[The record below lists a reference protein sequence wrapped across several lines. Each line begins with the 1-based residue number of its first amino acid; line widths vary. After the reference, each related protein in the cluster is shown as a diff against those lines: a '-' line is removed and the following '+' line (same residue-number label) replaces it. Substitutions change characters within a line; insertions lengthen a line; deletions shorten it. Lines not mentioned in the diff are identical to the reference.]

1 MKRGTFF
8 GSPIRSWIVSGHED
22 IYGWSIQVDCH
33 SRNSASFSF
42 FPPLS
47 AQFIP
52 NRLQDRIQRPG
63 NGRGTTRQTTRFGR
77 ARREVKR
84 ETDMKEG
91 CQQTGFMES
100 REMV

>member
-8 GSPIRSWIVSGHED
+8 GSPIRAWIVLAHEG
-22 IYGWSIQVDCH
+22 IYGWTIQADCH
-33 SRNSASFSF
+33 FRNSASFLF

-63 NGRGTTRQTTRFGR
+63 NGRG
-77 ARREVKR
+77 
-84 ETDMKEG
+84 
-91 CQQTGFMES
+91 
-100 REMV
+100 